1 MDVDGEKQNAVD
13 EALKES
19 ERRHSR
25 ELRAA
30 LRRLEAQLVEEK
42 RLSLEKQQ
50 QVKTIVLYKQ
60 LLL

>member
-42 RLSLEKQQ
+42 RLSLEKQK
-50 QVKTIVLYKQ
+50 QVKTIVL
-60 LLL
+60 